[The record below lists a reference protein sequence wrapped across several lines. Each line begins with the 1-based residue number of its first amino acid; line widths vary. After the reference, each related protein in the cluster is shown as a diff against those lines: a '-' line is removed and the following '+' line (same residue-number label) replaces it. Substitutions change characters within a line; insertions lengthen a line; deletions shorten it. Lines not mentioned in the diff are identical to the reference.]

1 MAKYV
6 KASSF
11 SRLMTHMEEAECM
24 FITAFR
30 SSYSLMENAER
41 NNQLIN
47 DINHWDLSYIK
58 IIGGYTGNEGIDD
71 EIDVND
77 FFYCAIND
85 KYTPERFTEIAVML
99 CKKYGQDAV
108 LVTFPVADKPRTT
121 RSKQNIIRVDGKYYD
136 KNGKVDKEFDNITV
150 QNVTEYFT
158 KVGNKKFTLYSEG
171 EENITEPI
179 DVYGVA
185 GRQISNEK
193 YCQKKDSFNEIL

>member
-30 SSYSLMENAER
+30 SSYSSTENAER
-41 NNQLIN
+41 DNQLIN

-58 IIGGYTGNEGIDD
+58 IIGGYTENDGIDD

-77 FFYCAIND
+77 YFYCAIND

-99 CKKYGQDAV
+99 CKKYEQDAV

-150 QNVTEYFT
+150 QNVPEYFT
-158 KVGNKKFTLYSEG
+158 RIGNKKFTLYSEG
-171 EENITEPI
+171 KENITEPI

-193 YCQKKDSFNEIL
+193 YWRKKDSFNEIV

>member
-30 SSYSLMENAER
+30 SSCSSTENAER

-58 IIGGYTGNEGIDD
+58 IIGGYTENEGGND
-71 EIDVND
+71 EIVEND
-77 FFYCAIND
+77 YFYCAIND
-85 KYTPERFTEIAVML
+85 KYTPEKFAELAVML

-121 RSKQNIIRVDGKYYD
+121 RSKQNIIRIDGKYYD

-193 YCQKKDSFNEIL
+193 YCRKKDSFNEIV

>member
-30 SSYSLMENAER
+30 SSYSSAENAGR
-41 NNQLIN
+41 DKQLIN

-58 IIGGYTGNEGIDD
+58 IIGGYTENDGSGD

-77 FFYCAIND
+77 YFYCAIND
-85 KYTPERFTEIAVML
+85 KYTPERFAEIAVML

-158 KVGNKKFTLYSEG
+158 KVGNKKFPLYSEG

-193 YCQKKDSFNEIL
+193 YWRKKDSFNEIV

>member
-11 SRLMTHMEEAECM
+11 NRLMTHMEEAECM

-30 SSYSLMENAER
+30 SSYSLTENAER
-41 NNQLIN
+41 DNQLIN

-58 IIGGYTGNEGIDD
+58 IIGGYTENEGSGD

-85 KYTPERFTEIAVML
+85 KYTPERFAEIAVML
-99 CKKYGQDAV
+99 CKKYEQEAV

-121 RSKQNIIRVDGKYYD
+121 RSKQNIIRVEGKYYD

-158 KVGNKKFTLYSEG
+158 KVGNRKFTLYSEG
-171 EENITEPI
+171 KENITEPI

>member
-11 SRLMTHMEEAECM
+11 NRLMTHMEEAECM

-30 SSYSLMENAER
+30 SSYSSAENAGR
-41 NNQLIN
+41 DKQLIN

-58 IIGGYTGNEGIDD
+58 IIGGYTENDGSGD

-77 FFYCAIND
+77 YFYCAIND
-85 KYTPERFTEIAVML
+85 KYTPERFAEIAVML

-158 KVGNKKFTLYSEG
+158 KVGNKKFPLYSEG

-193 YCQKKDSFNEIL
+193 YWRKKDSFNEIV

>member
-30 SSYSLMENAER
+30 SSYSLTENAER
-41 NNQLIN
+41 DNQLIN

-58 IIGGYTGNEGIDD
+58 IVGGYTENEGSGD

-77 FFYCAIND
+77 YFYCAIND

-99 CKKYGQDAV
+99 CKKYEQDAI

-158 KVGNKKFTLYSEG
+158 KVGNKKFALYGEG
-171 EENITEPI
+171 KENITEPI

-185 GRQISNEK
+185 SRQISNEK
-193 YCQKKDSFNEIL
+193 YCRKKDSFNEIV

>member
-11 SRLMTHMEEAECM
+11 SRLMTHMEEVECM

-30 SSYSLMENAER
+30 SSYSSTENAER
-41 NNQLIN
+41 DNQLIN

-58 IIGGYTGNEGIDD
+58 IIGGYTENEGSGD
-71 EIDVND
+71 EMDVND
-77 FFYCAIND
+77 YFYCAIND

-99 CKKYGQDAV
+99 CKKYEQDAV

-136 KNGKVDKEFDNITV
+136 KDGKVNKELDNITV

-158 KVGNKKFTLYSEG
+158 KVGNRKFTLYGEG
-171 EENITEPI
+171 KENITEPI

-193 YCQKKDSFNEIL
+193 YWRKKDSFNEIV

>member
-30 SSYSLMENAER
+30 SSYSLTENAER
-41 NNQLIN
+41 DNQLIN

-58 IIGGYTGNEGIDD
+58 IVGGYTENDGSGD

-77 FFYCAIND
+77 YFYCAIND
-85 KYTPERFTEIAVML
+85 KYTPERFAEIAVML
-99 CKKYGQDAV
+99 CKKYEQDAI

-136 KNGKVDKEFDNITV
+136 KNDKVDKELDNITV

-158 KVGNKKFTLYSEG
+158 KVGNRKFTLYGEG
-171 EENITEPI
+171 KENITEPI

-185 GRQISNEK
+185 GRQIFNEK
-193 YCQKKDSFNEIL
+193 YCRKKDSFNEIV

>member
-30 SSYSLMENAER
+30 SSYSSTENAGR
-41 NNQLIN
+41 GNQLIN

-58 IIGGYTGNEGIDD
+58 IIGGYTENKGSND
-71 EIDVND
+71 EINVND
-77 FFYCAIND
+77 YFYCAIND
-85 KYTPERFTEIAVML
+85 KYTPEKFIEIAVTL
-99 CKKYGQDAV
+99 CKKYEQDAV
-108 LVTFPVADKPRTT
+108 LVTFPFADKPRTT
-121 RSKQNIIRVDGKYYD
+121 RSRQNIIRVDGKYYD

-171 EENITEPI
+171 KENITEPI

-193 YCQKKDSFNEIL
+193 YWRKKDSFKEIM